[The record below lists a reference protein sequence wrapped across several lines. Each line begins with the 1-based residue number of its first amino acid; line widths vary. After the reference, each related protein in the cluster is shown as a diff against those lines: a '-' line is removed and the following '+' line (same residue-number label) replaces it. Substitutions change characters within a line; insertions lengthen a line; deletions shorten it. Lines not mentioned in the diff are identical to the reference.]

1 MSSKRKPTPPK
12 VVVVRTRNWNRKR
25 NRNRKEKENAIFCEQ
40 FGCWILYNF
49 NFYSYIKYVNYR
61 WWFLFNIWIIIT
73 TYIYYIYIISW
84 RIRFP
89 KPTILCL
96 VNLLR
101 FHLVFVKEKE
111 KIMYRKLFFCLLS
124 LPLHYFNYYKKTTT
138 IITIILFIILRKS
151 IKKRRNS
158 RGYKNNTRICQNIV
172 NFHLICALKS
182 NLRKPLLSVGS
193 SIKRF
198 CG

>member
-111 KIMYRKLFFCLLS
+111 NNNVSQIIFLFVVFAVALLQ
-124 LPLHYFNYYKKTTT
+124 LLQENYNNNNDN
-138 IITIILFIILRKS
+138 IIYN
-151 IKKRRNS
+151 IKKK
-158 RGYKNNTRICQNIV
+158 Y
-172 NFHLICALKS
+172 
-182 NLRKPLLSVGS
+182 
-193 SIKRF
+193 
-198 CG
+198 